1 MEPHA
6 DVVFSVLAGEAQGRE
21 ELGER
26 CNGFGDEIDDGFSLF
41 FHFHGVFEAED
52 VWMAYYS

>member
-1 MEPHA
+1 MEAHA

-26 CNGFGDEIDDGFSLF
+26 GDGFGDEIDDGFSF
-41 FHFHGVFEAED
+41 FFDFHGVFEAED
-52 VWMAYYS
+52 VWMA